1 MIRGSAAWEKYRDY
15 LITTKQKS
23 QKAHDDGIL
32 KVCGGSLGI
41 SFAFVNSF
49 IQDSP
54 VAVELLMLAWACWA
68 VALVGV
74 LGSHRYSTL
83 AIDNAIKQLDRI
95 INAPGVTNLKSGEV
109 GGWRNRVVRGLNS
122 IGWVLFASGVML
134 LGVFIYCNLRVR
146 H

>member
-1 MIRGSAAWEKYRDY
+1 MIKGSSAREKYRDY

-23 QKAHDDGIL
+23 QQAHDDGIL

-49 IQDSP
+49 IDDSP

-83 AIDNAIKQLDRI
+83 AADNAIEQLDRR
-95 INAPGVTNLKSGEV
+95 INVPGATNLKAGAV
-109 GGWRNRVVRGLNS
+109 GGWRNRVVRWLNA
-122 IGWVLFASGVML
+122 IGWVLFAFGVIL
-134 LGVFIYCNLRVR
+134 LGVFIYCNLS
-146 H
+146 